1 MGYLFPGVLTPV
13 RNTGTPSSFD
23 KGEECGANIRREINP
38 PLNKRGM
45 TFSHVNI
52 VTLQGHFAD
61 ANVLLKKT
69 ASDVFAVT
77 ESCLDRTILDGPVC
91 PSGHVCYGK
100 DRGGCAFFW

>member
-38 PLNKRGM
+38 ALNKRGM
-45 TFSHVNI
+45 T
-52 VTLQGHFAD
+52 
-61 ANVLLKKT
+61 
-69 ASDVFAVT
+69 VFAVT